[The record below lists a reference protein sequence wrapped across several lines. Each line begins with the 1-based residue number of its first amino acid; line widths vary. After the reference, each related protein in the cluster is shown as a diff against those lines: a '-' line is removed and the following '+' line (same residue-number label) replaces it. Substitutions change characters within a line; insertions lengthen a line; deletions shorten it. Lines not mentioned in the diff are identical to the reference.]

1 MVGRMLF
8 RKRSLLLPK
17 TLVNALSKFI
27 MTLRVQPLRLCL
39 LCTLKRGFQTQFEIV
54 RERGV
59 ANQARVI
66 GKSEELQS
74 TLRARTSVVPK
85 FVAFLYLGQNLIRLT
100 SFCGHKHIAIAQVEK
115 HIPSTLHLI
124 RPREHPPAPVHTPT
138 PSLFQ
143 RPTPT

>member
-74 TLRARTSVVPK
+74 TLRARTSVVPNNRQRSPRL
-85 FVAFLYLGQNLIRLT
+85 FVCWLRRHQTLGNCQR
-100 SFCGHKHIAIAQVEK
+100 FAI
-115 HIPSTLHLI
+115 TLHRSGAVAEVRVVRITLHVANSHI
-124 RPREHPPAPVHTPT
+124 GG
-138 PSLFQ
+138 
-143 RPTPT
+143 